1 MHQTNSGRAL
11 HRTECD
17 DMNSRFTDPTQ
28 DRCKGMLEHIQ
39 RDINSGQPKIDNVI
53 QVPGTTGNGM
63 ADTQHE
69 HTPRKIPGELGRC
82 ACINGYH
89 TTQDHLRTQT

>member
-1 MHQTNSGRAL
+1 M
-11 HRTECD
+11 
-17 DMNSRFTDPTQ
+17 
-28 DRCKGMLEHIQ
+28 GMLEHIQ

-53 QVPGTTGNGM
+53 QVPGTTGNAM

-69 HTPRKIPGELGRC
+69 HTPRTVPGEIGRC
-82 ACINGYH
+82 ACIHGYH